1 MLGPV
6 ATRDCHVKFEKA
18 NACLMV
24 SGSLEA
30 IEMVRFRVE
39 CMTGRHRD
47 QLVSQ
52 LGFRKIGQV
61 ISSHIKSRFGID
73 LVRIWSIDVHLRP
86 PEPDF
91 CCSTGGFTELRS
103 SVRPEEAAVGSDL
116 G

>member
-24 SGSLEA
+24 SGNLEA

-52 LGFRKIGQV
+52 LAEKSDKSYQV
-61 ISSHIKSRFGID
+61 ISSPD
-73 LVRIWSIDVHLRP
+73 LV
-86 PEPDF
+86 
-91 CCSTGGFTELRS
+91 
-103 SVRPEEAAVGSDL
+103 
-116 G
+116 